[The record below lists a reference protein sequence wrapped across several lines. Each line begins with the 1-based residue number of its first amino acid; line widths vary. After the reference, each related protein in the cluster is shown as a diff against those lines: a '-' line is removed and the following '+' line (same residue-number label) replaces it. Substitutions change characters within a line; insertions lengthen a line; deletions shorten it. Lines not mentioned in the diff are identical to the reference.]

1 MHLTPRRAAWT
12 AGITGCCTAAGLLA
26 GPPPARAALA
36 AEIPYTC
43 ATDVAVHR
51 VTVRVAGGRTPAR
64 ASAGEAIRPGR
75 VSLDLAVPE
84 ALEREMLRDVPAAEA
99 PATPATPAASG
110 MRQDGTARLTGVANL
125 SVVVSQGGQGA
136 EETNWPVFHV
146 RESGDGTGPLRLAGE
161 GPVPGVVPPAPGGV
175 TWTAARLAFALTTET
190 GGTTTSSPAMVCTPE
205 RKVILGSVPVSP
217 ARSGSAG
224 DTTPSG
230 QSAAGSAE
238 RLPECIRVPDYRTD
252 PAWDFN
258 EDPRLLDV
266 FDIPSLPDPKG
277 AENWVENPA
286 DPSRRRGSPYCIRAA
301 GFANVKKVGAATPV
315 AALTLLRRAV
325 YGMAPNRN
333 TGNTANYFQQ
343 RGYFNTETMPSTASV
358 LSFGFMPTTAT
369 ATVRQVAPPG
379 PGSTG
384 LTTGNLRTDL
394 ALNAGRPGA
403 KRDGVEI
410 GDETWTKAFVQMGVG
425 ETSVNGVRLDLGAEC
440 GTSPTI
446 LSLNTFTGDYRTG
459 RLNITDGS
467 ALTGHIEIPKFTNCG
482 VGEDLSPLLTASI
495 SGPGNYVQ
503 IESGPWCNTNVSTE
517 KCDETTEP
525 MTWTVTPG
533 GPVTI
538 TQAPLVLTGPAGSEL
553 RCESLVMK
561 GKLREGHWNSR
572 FVIGKFGDVRFNGC
586 TQRTGTRTSPV
597 ELAAVGTPWAFSVNA
612 ANPDGT
618 ASVQISRVF
627 FTADLPAGQGQG
639 LCRVRFGARD
649 ANLPDEKPAEIQG
662 DYDNASHGFPVQA
675 GAQLKINGAGCAT
688 PPPGFEVGSLHALGG
703 GAYVFDP
710 AQKITQP

>member
-12 AGITGCCTAAGLLA
+12 AGFTGCCTAAGLLA
-26 GPPPARAALA
+26 GPLPARAALA

-84 ALEREMLRDVPAAEA
+84 ALKREMLRDVPTAA
-99 PATPATPAASG
+99 PPATPAASG
-110 MRQDGTARLTGVANL
+110 MRQDETARLTGVANL
-125 SVVVSQGGQGA
+125 SVVVSQGGRASG
-136 EETNWPVFHV
+136 EETNWPVFHI
-146 RESGDGTGPLRLAGE
+146 REKGGGTGALRLTGE
-161 GPVPGVVPPAPGGV
+161 GPVPGVVPPAPGHV
-175 TWTAARLAFALTTET
+175 TWTAARLAFALTTNT
-190 GGTTTSSPAMVCTPE
+190 DGTTTSSPAMVCTPE
-205 RKVILGSVPVSP
+205 RKVILGSVPVGLASN
-217 ARSGSAG
+217 RQAG
-224 DTTPSG
+224 TTPST
-230 QSAAGSAE
+230 QSAAGNAA

-266 FDIPSLPDPKG
+266 FDTPSLPDPK
-277 AENWVENPA
+277 APENWVENPA
-286 DPSRRRGSPYCIRAA
+286 DPSRRRGVPYCIRAA

-325 YGMAPNRN
+325 YGMAANRA

-343 RGYFNTETMPSTASV
+343 RGYFNTEAMPSTASV

-369 ATVRQVAPPG
+369 ARVQQVAPPG
-379 PGSTG
+379 SGSTG

-425 ETSVNGVRLDLGAEC
+425 ETSVNGVRLDLGEKC

-446 LSLNTFTGDYRTG
+446 LYLNTFTGDYRTG

-467 ALTGHIEIPKFTNCG
+467 ALTGHIEIPKFAHCG

-525 MTWTVTPG
+525 TTWTVAPG

-538 TQAPLVLTGPAGSEL
+538 TQAPLVLVGPAGTEL
-553 RCESLVMK
+553 RCDSLVMK

-572 FVIGKFGDVRFNGC
+572 FVVGKFGDVRFNGC
-586 TQRTGTRTSPV
+586 TQRTATRTSPV
-597 ELAAVGTPWAFSVNA
+597 ELAAVGTPWAFSINA
-612 ANPDGT
+612 PNPDGT

-627 FTADLPAGQGQG
+627 FTADLPAGQSR
-639 LCRVRFGARD
+639 CKVRFGARD

-662 DYDNASHGFPVQA
+662 DYDNASHSFTVPA